1 MSSMKD
7 IRQLA
12 DYFLKNE
19 KMLNILVNNA
29 GTMINKRELTSEG
42 IEKNFATNTLGT
54 YYLTKLM
61 IPLLKLS
68 NPAKVITVSSGG
80 MLTEPLKLKD
90 LMAEHDFDGTKQ
102 YAINKR
108 HQVALT
114 EYWTKCYTPHGV
126 HFYTM
131 HPGWADTDGVR

>member
-68 NPAKVITVSSGG
+68 NPA
-80 MLTEPLKLKD
+80 
-90 LMAEHDFDGTKQ
+90 
-102 YAINKR
+102 
-108 HQVALT
+108 QVECLLN
-114 EYWTKCYTPHGV
+114 
-126 HFYTM
+126 
-131 HPGWADTDGVR
+131 RLN